1 MVNIPYKNRRI
12 TLSVHTLC
20 TKRINC
26 ITDYAIYTASPSIAS
41 GVEEW
46 YNPKYTATFQYPKET
61 VRF

>member
-12 TLSVHTLC
+12 TLSVHMLC

-41 GVEEW
+41 GV
-46 YNPKYTATFQYPKET
+46 
-61 VRF
+61 